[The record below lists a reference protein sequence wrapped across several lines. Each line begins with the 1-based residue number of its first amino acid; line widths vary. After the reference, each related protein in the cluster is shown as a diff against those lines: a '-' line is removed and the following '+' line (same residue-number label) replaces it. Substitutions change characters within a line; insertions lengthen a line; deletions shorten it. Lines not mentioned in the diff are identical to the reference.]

1 MRPKQAHRGAVAT
14 PYFGEARPRRTSD
27 DSGGSAEG
35 RTALREYQGRRV
47 STVSVLPAP
56 TGTGRGPSYTGALTI
71 AARMT
76 SAPAGARHIRTR
88 DDQAPRLG
96 ATSSQPSWCLHVEG
110 MLYGQAKEDP

>member
-27 DSGGSAEG
+27 DSGASAEG
-35 RTALREYQGRRV
+35 LTALRQYQGRRV

-56 TGTGRGPSYTGALTI
+56 TGTGRGPSSTGALTI

-76 SAPAGARHIRTR
+76 SAPADARQIRTR
-88 DDQAPRLG
+88 DDQAPRWR
-96 ATSSQPSWCLHVEG
+96 ATSSQLNWCLHVG
-110 MLYGQAKEDP
+110 AILYGQAKEDP